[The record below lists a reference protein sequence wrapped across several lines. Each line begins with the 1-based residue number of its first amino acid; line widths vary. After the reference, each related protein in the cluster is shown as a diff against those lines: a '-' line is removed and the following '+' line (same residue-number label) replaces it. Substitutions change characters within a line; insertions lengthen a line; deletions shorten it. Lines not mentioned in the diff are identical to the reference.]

1 MRQPIS
7 PLLFLTQIP
16 DWRDQKRIQYSWEA
30 LWTVILVGLLSGPE
44 NILALSQWLQG
55 QRGVLCQHLALKRLP
70 QQAMIYRFFWSLET
84 HLPQLQTALLNWVKA
99 QHPAAHGQLVLLA
112 GDGKVLKGS
121 GREGQAALSFL
132 SVFFHELALTVV
144 QVDPA
149 GRHEAKGMEDVLGTI
164 RAVFGEQWLLTLD
177 AAYTER
183 GFTTQVIAA
192 GGAYLVPLKN
202 NVKDLK
208 QWAVLAFSY
217 PIQNGVV
224 DVEYRSGEVW
234 ERRTDVL
241 LDSPDPIIPE
251 AISQALPEVKT
262 LIRREHRVTRRDGT
276 QTREVRYA
284 VSSLLLTAREA
295 EDIWRGHWGIENR
308 SHHRRDTVLHEDR
321 CRSRRAAQGRAALNG
336 IVLALLSSQTRHV
349 TALVRQLRLDPLA
362 ALRLLRPVPG

>member
-1 MRQPIS
+1 MSTPAR
-7 PLLFLTQIP
+7 
-16 DWRDQKRIQYSWEA
+16 RDQKRIQYPWET

-55 QRGVLCQHLALKRLP
+55 QRQVLCQHLALERIP
-70 QQAMIYRFFWSLET
+70 QQAMIYRFFWALES
-84 HLPQLQTALLNWVKA
+84 HLTQLQTVLLSWAKA
-99 QHPAAHGQLVLLA
+99 QHPKAHDQLVLLA
-112 GDGKVLKGS
+112 GDGKTLKGS

-132 SVFFHELALTVV
+132 SVFFHELALTVI
-144 QVDPA
+144 QADQA
-149 GRHEAKGMEDVLGTI
+149 GRHEAKGMGELLDTI
-164 RAVFGEQWLLTLD
+164 QAVFGDQWLLTLD

-183 GFTTQVIAA
+183 GFTTQVVEA

-208 QWAVLAFSY
+208 EWAVLAFSY

-241 LDSPDPIIPE
+241 LDLPEAVIPE
-251 AISQALPEVKT
+251 VISQALPEVKT
-262 LIRREHRVTRRDGT
+262 LIRREHRVTRRDGS

-284 VSSLLLTAREA
+284 VSSRLLTAREA

-308 SHHRRDTVLHEDR
+308 SHQRRDTVLHEDR
-321 CRSRRAAQGRAALNG
+321 CRSRKGAQGKAMLHG
-336 IVLALLSSQTRHV
+336 VVLALLSSHSRHL

-362 ALRLLRPVPG
+362 ALRLLRPQPS